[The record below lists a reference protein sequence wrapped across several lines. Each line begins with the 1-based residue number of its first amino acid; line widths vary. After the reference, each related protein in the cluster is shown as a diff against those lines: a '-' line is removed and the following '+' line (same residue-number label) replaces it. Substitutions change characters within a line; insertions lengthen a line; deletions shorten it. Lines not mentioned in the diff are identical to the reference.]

1 MKLRTLLG
9 AWLMVFGSCF
19 SRTLAVAEGQG
30 ERPATAVI
38 AELQKQID
46 QLQAGQQRMLK
57 ELQDIKALL
66 AVRDGRAEVGARP
79 PAAGVIR
86 LNVLGEPFRGDARA
100 RVAIVEYSDFDCSH
114 CAKYAAEV
122 YPLLDRDYL
131 QTQRI
136 KYFFRDL
143 PAPGV
148 PVSLLK
154 ARVARCAG
162 EQGKFWEMHDRLFRK
177 LSAAPADQEPGA
189 LAKSLSL
196 DLEKFNVCLNSD
208 RYHDAI
214 QRNTVGAR
222 RMGITGTPAFLIGTV
237 SEDGNFFQAAKQQ
250 LGGEKL
256 EDFTVVL
263 DELLAAPPRN

>member
-1 MKLRTLLG
+1 MKLHALLSTF
-9 AWLMVFGSCF
+9 MVFGSCF
-19 SRTLAVAEGQG
+19 AGPLVAAESVAEK
-30 ERPATAVI
+30 PASAAIT
-38 AELQKQID
+38 ELQKQID
-46 QLQAGQQRMLK
+46 QLQAGQQRLLK

-114 CAKYAAEV
+114 CAKYATAI

-131 QTQRI
+131 QTRRI

-148 PVSLLK
+148 PVSLQK

-162 EQGKFWEMHDRLFRK
+162 EQGKYWEMHDQLFRK
-177 LSAAPADQEPGA
+177 LSASPADQEPNA
-189 LAKSLSL
+189 LAKSLGL
-196 DLEKFNVCLNSD
+196 DLEKYSACLTSD
-208 RYHDAI
+208 RYLDAI

-237 SEDGNFFQAAKQQ
+237 SEDGNFFQAAKQL

-256 EDFTVVL
+256 TDFTVVL